1 MNLKQLQKTL
11 ATEKLPKDELDEF
24 WLNFYGFLPAFAFLF
39 AGLGPIL
46 AKKTTMNKDTMMIFF
61 ILGLI
66 IFFYT
71 VIAKMTE
78 KNLKSIENNLSQK
91 ENEDLINIL
100 ADKENWIPFKPI
112 LYTKEIQE

>member
-1 MNLKQLQKTL
+1 
-11 ATEKLPKDELDEF
+11 
-24 WLNFYGFLPAFAFLF
+24 
-39 AGLGPIL
+39 
-46 AKKTTMNKDTMMIFF
+46 MNKDTMMIFF